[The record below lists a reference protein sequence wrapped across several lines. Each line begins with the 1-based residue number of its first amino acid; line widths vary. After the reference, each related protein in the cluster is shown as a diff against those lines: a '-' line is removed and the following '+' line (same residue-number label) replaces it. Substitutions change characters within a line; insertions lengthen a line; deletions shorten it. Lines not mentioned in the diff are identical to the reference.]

1 MENDQHLDRVR
12 TREHFAALLGISLRT
27 LERMEQRGETPPRV
41 QISATRY
48 GYRQSSIEKR
58 AVVGRER
65 NLGAYYLIPP
75 MKALH

>member
-48 GYRQSSIEKR
+48 GYRQSTIEKR
-58 AVVGRER
+58 AVG
-65 NLGAYYLIPP
+65 GQ
-75 MKALH
+75 